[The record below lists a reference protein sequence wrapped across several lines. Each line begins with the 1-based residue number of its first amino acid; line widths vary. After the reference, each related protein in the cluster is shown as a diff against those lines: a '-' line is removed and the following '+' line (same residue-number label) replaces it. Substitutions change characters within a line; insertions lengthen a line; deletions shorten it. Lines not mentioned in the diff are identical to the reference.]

1 MNHRSS
7 FSSSF
12 YGSGRA
18 SPYASRLGHDGR
30 SFSEY
35 YEYVDPHN
43 MVDHRPSYSG
53 PARGSV
59 VQPGPPFE
67 SDEAPD
73 VIHVRYLSSAFY
85 IEFPPYSISESGVMT
100 GELRK
105 EIAHR
110 LDQDHR
116 RVRLVYKDRDLKKDK
131 HPVKHYGLKQN
142 SEVSVE
148 ITEHLRD
155 HGDSSSGEEAIA
167 GTSLH
172 PHHNNDRRRPRG
184 NSSVRHRSDEF
195 GSTPDSNG
203 LLHPL
208 NGQST
213 DRRRSISRDG
223 GTRTRSRSPAP
234 HTHRQTNPSHIQTHA
249 HTQPRH
255 KSPPRPRADPNS
267 PMGKV
272 QALED
277 QYYDKWYP
285 LSQAYLSTPPQ
296 DPQSRE
302 KEWRKLSESI
312 MRHIIEAADAI
323 ELQGDQEAR
332 AERKKVLN
340 NAQDLVKRLDAV
352 GKPK

>member
-7 FSSSF
+7 FSSY
-12 YGSGRA
+12 YGSGRV
-18 SPYASRLGHDGR
+18 SPYTSRAGHDGR
-30 SFSEY
+30 GISQY
-35 YEYVDPHN
+35 VEYVEPHN
-43 MVDHRPSYSG
+43 VVDHRASYSG
-53 PARGSV
+53 PARGSFV
-59 VQPGPPFE
+59 PPGPPYE

-73 VIHVRYLSSAFY
+73 VIHVRYSTRAFHVN
-85 IEFPPYSISESGVMT
+85 FAPYSISESGVLT
-100 GELRK
+100 GDLRK
-105 EIAHR
+105 EIAR
-110 LDQDHR
+110 VLDQDHR
-116 RVRLVYKDRDLKKDK
+116 RVRLVYKEKDLRKDK

-142 SEVSVE
+142 SEVLVE

-155 HGDSSSGEEAIA
+155 HGDSSSGEEAVA
-167 GTSLH
+167 SASLQA
-172 PHHNNDRRRPRG
+172 HHNNDRRRPRG
-184 NSSVRHRSDEF
+184 NSSVRYRSDEF
-195 GSTPDSNG
+195 GTTPDSNG

-213 DRRRSISRDG
+213 NRRRSISRDD

-234 HTHRQTNPSHIQTHA
+234 HAHGQINASHTQTHPP
-249 HTQPRH
+249 TQTRH
-255 KSPPRPRADPNS
+255 RSPPQPRADPSS

-296 DPQSRE
+296 DPQTRE